1 MVGEAEGGG
10 VGFSTDQLDMSN
22 TGLFVGGGVG
32 SITFQLDRS
41 MDG

>member
-10 VGFSTDQLDMSN
+10 VGFSTDQLDISI

-32 SITFQLDRS
+32 DITPQPDRS
-41 MDG
+41 IDG

>member
-22 TGLFVGGGVG
+22 TGLEVGEFVGC
-32 SITFQLDRS
+32 ILQKYRS
-41 MDG
+41 AVV